1 MKPVPR
7 VMAIHDLSG
16 VGKCSLTVAL
26 PILSAMG
33 VEVAAL
39 PTAILSTHTG
49 NIIGYTYRDLTE
61 DMLPAARHW
70 QSLGLGFSALYSGW
84 LGSAA
89 QIAIVSEIFDMFS
102 GNGALLLVDPVMGD
116 HGRLYS
122 TITVDRVRGMAEL
135 CRKADV
141 ITPNLTEARFLLG
154 EKYQDGV
161 LSPDEARA
169 LCIRLAALG
178 PGRVVVTGVSTG
190 DATIGAASWDAGA
203 QSFTISE
210 MQRVPGLWHGT
221 GDVFCSVLLG
231 ALLSGKPIG
240 EASALAV
247 DFTRACIV
255 RTHALGTD
263 PRFGVDFERGLP
275 ALVGVLGGASAS
287 NLRCERGRDG

>member
-49 NIIGYTYRDLTE
+49 NLAGYTYRDLTE
-61 DMLPAARHW
+61 DMLPIAGHW
-70 QSLGLGFSALYSGW
+70 QALGLGFSALYSGW

-89 QIAIVSEIFDMFS
+89 QNDIVSEIFDMFS
-102 GNGALLLVDPVMGD
+102 GNGALRLVDPVMGD

-135 CRKADV
+135 CGKADV
-141 ITPNLTEARFLLG
+141 ITPNLTEASFLLG
-154 EKYQDGV
+154 EAYSTGA
-161 LSPDEARA
+161 LSADEARA
-169 LCIRLAALG
+169 LCARLAKLG
-178 PGRVVVTGVSTG
+178 PKRVVVTGIST
-190 DATIGAASWDAGA
+190 DEARIGAASWDADAGTFA
-203 QSFTISE
+203 LSE
-210 MQRVPGLWHGT
+210 MPKVPGVWHGT

-231 ALLSGKPIG
+231 ALLSGRALG

-247 DFTRACIV
+247 DFTRACIA
-255 RTHALGTD
+255 RTYALGTD

-275 ALVGVLGGASAS
+275 ALMDAVRGA
-287 NLRCERGRDG
+287 EEE